1 MCFLKIK
8 CLSIII
14 ANNSTWSDSLIL
26 INSIVGQYKDYPRI
40 INWNFAGLNL
50 SEFKLN
56 HLKRIFTSCSRL
68 SKFLRDYLQK
78 HCIKK
83 CPYSELF
90 WSVFSRIRTEY
101 GGIRSI
107 SRYSVRMRE
116 NTDQNN
122 SECEHILC
130 SMLNELNIYKLYVF
144 LNFSV

>member
-14 ANNSTWSDSLIL
+14 ANNSTWSDSLTL
-26 INSIVGQYKDYPRI
+26 INTIVGQYKDYPRI

-56 HLKRIFTSCSRL
+56 HLKRIFTWCSRL
-68 SKFLRDYLQK
+68 SEFLRDYLQK

-90 WSVFSRIRTEY
+90 CSVFSRIRTEY
-101 GGIRSI
+101 EEIWNI
-107 SRYSVRMRE
+107 SSYSVRMRE
-116 NTDQNN
+116 NADQNN
-122 SECEHILC
+122 SDYGLFSC
-130 SMLNELNIYKLYVF
+130 SVLSSAKF
-144 LNFSV
+144 H

>member
-83 CPYSELF
+83 CPYSALF

-101 GGIRSI
+101 EEMRNI
-107 SRYSVRMRE
+107 SPYSVRMRE
-116 NTDQNN
+116 DADQNN
-122 SECEHILC
+122 SEYGLFSC
-130 SMLNELNIYKLYVF
+130 SVLIVSKISLTRFFND
-144 LNFSV
+144 